1 MSTKEA
7 QEKIVSNMVRWQ
19 KVEKASIVS
28 TGKIMDETENPIISL
43 VAEIIQRDSQMHKRV
58 QELIQDSLETKTFAL
73 TPEDLG
79 EIWSMV
85 EAHIEIERSTIA
97 LAKASLETIGKN
109 KGLTVQAYLLEYL
122 LMDEEKHDAM
132 LSKLESIK
140 KNMYPYG

>member
-7 QEKIVSNMVRWQ
+7 QEKIVANMKKWQ

-28 TGKIMDETENPIISL
+28 TGKIMESTENPIISL

-58 QELIQDSLETKTFAL
+58 QELIQDSLESKSLAL
-73 TPEDLG
+73 SPDELG
-79 EIWSMV
+79 AVWNLV
-85 EAHIEIERSTIA
+85 EKHIEIERDTIK
-97 LAKASLETIGKN
+97 LAKESLDTIGKN
-109 KGLTVQAYLLEYL
+109 KGMTVQAYLLEYL
-122 LMDEEKHDAM
+122 LIDEEKHDAI